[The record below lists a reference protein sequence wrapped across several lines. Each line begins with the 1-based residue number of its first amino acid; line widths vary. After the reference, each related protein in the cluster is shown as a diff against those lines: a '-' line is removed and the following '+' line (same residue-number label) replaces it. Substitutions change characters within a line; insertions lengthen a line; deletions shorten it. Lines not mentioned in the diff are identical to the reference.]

1 MSSSRPVRIHCYVP
15 LLAVLSLVL
24 LSCGGPSIPKNLE
37 RAMGYIEYSLQP
49 SNLARTS
56 FPVVLPDGTPK
67 QYVSW
72 MFSAM
77 GKADWPPTDES
88 AVMEFGSA
96 DMVPSGIP
104 LLPDDVAFVH
114 SRPDTSAKNQV
125 VVKWDDARGVVI
137 AEAYLDPNGQP
148 VEVREFPLPHVTSTN
163 EAARLAAQDN
173 LGLGMSY
180 QAF

>member
-24 LSCGGPSIPKNLE
+24 LPCGGPSIPKNLE
-37 RAMGYIEYSLQP
+37 RALGYIEYSLQP

-148 VEVREFPLPHVTSTN
+148 VEVREFSLPHVTSTN